1 MAEDLA
7 PFYAVLDL
15 KPDAPAEDIKAAY
28 VDLVKVWH
36 PDRFANESERLRQ
49 RAERKIKEINQAY
62 ERIRQVKGLPMAR
75 PAAMHLTPL
84 DFGGRWGYVDE
95 TGAPAIYPEFAYARA
110 FREGL
115 AAVKVV
121 EKWGFI
127 DIQGEVVIGP
137 VYEEVGDFCEGLV
150 EAKWYGRWGY
160 IDQQGR
166 FVIQPRYQGARPFGA
181 DGWAEV
187 QLGARWGKVNR
198 QGEAVF
204 ASADARRQI

>member
-7 PFYAVLDL
+7 PFFAVLDL
-15 KPDAPAEDIKAAY
+15 KPDANAEDIKAAY

-36 PDRFANESERLRQ
+36 PDRFTNESERLRQ

-62 ERIRQVKGLPMAR
+62 EKIRQAKGLPMAR

-95 TGAPAIYPEFAYARA
+95 TGAPAIYPEFAEARA
-110 FREGL
+110 FKDGL

-137 VYEEVGDFCEGLV
+137 VYDEVGDFAEGLV
-150 EAKWYGRWGY
+150 AAKWYGRWGY

-166 FVIQPRYQGARPFGA
+166 FVIQPRYQGARAFEN
-181 DGWAEV
+181 GWAEV

-204 ASADARRQI
+204 AATDARRQI